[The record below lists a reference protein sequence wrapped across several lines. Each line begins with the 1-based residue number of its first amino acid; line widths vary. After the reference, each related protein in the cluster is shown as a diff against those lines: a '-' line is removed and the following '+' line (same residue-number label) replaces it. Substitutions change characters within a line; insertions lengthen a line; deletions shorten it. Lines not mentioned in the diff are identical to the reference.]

1 MNIEVNV
8 ALRKNQPL
16 EVKKMVER
24 KRKRKNFD
32 VFQKTMWFVSN
43 RIMLQYLQMVI
54 FLFFSLLFN
63 PLIFV
68 QHRCLVV
75 GDNIELKLSV
85 HMKKYIEKKDY
96 IFYSVEI
103 FF

>member
-43 RIMLQYLQMVI
+43 RILLQFRNGHFSFPFPSFQSFDFCTAQM
-54 FLFFSLLFN
+54 FS
-63 PLIFV
+63 
-68 QHRCLVV
+68 
-75 GDNIELKLSV
+75 
-85 HMKKYIEKKDY
+85 KKYIEKKDY

>member
-1 MNIEVNV
+1 
-8 ALRKNQPL
+8 
-16 EVKKMVER
+16 
-24 KRKRKNFD
+24 
-32 VFQKTMWFVSN
+32 
-43 RIMLQYLQMVI
+43 MVI
-54 FLFFSLLFN
+54 FVFFSLLFN